1 MVAIFFNALSEHSFM
16 IKMLKK
22 IFFVYTSDNTLFEP
36 EKIKKPKLKVSKT
49 LKKSKMKL

>member
-1 MVAIFFNALSEHSFM
+1 
-16 IKMLKK
+16 
-22 IFFVYTSDNTLFEP
+22 LFEQ